1 MGYLNEV
8 PEEYLTELE
17 LKNKGFIRI
26 SDLDGL
32 LEVKIPTL
40 SGYATT
46 SWVLQQG
53 FLTEHQHIK
62 QISDGTNT
70 YSLIGDGVVT
80 IKGGTSSGTGT
91 SMVTAT
97 ADRIGGIKLGYAWN
111 GKNYPVK
118 LDSQDRAYV
127 SVPWENGGSSSSTEN
142 NSGYY
147 EIIFKAVEKG
157 VTPKLPTDFDSNTEG
172 WDHYA

>member
-26 SDLDGL
+26 SDLEGL
-32 LEVKIPTL
+32 LEGKIPAL

-46 SWVLQQG
+46 SWVLSQG

-80 IKGGTSSGTGT
+80 IKGSTSSDPGT

-97 ADRIGGIKLGYAWN
+97 TDRIGGIKLGYSQN
-111 GKNYPVK
+111 GRNYAVK
-118 LDSQDRAYV
+118 LDSADKAYV
-127 SVPWENGGSSSSTEN
+127 SVPRVSGGDSSSTGN
-142 NSGYY
+142 GSGYY

-157 VTPKLPTDFDSNTEG
+157 VTPSLPTNFDSNTEG

>member
-17 LKNKGFIRI
+17 LKNKGFIRTI
-26 SDLDGL
+26 DLDGL
-32 LEVKIPTL
+32 LEGKIPNL

-46 SWVLQQG
+46 SWVLSQG

-97 ADRIGGIKLGYAWN
+97 TNSIGGIKLGYTQN
-111 GKNYPVK
+111 GKNYAVK
-118 LDSQDRAYV
+118 LDNEDRAYV
-127 SVPWENGGSSSSTEN
+127 SVPWVSGESSQTTDENA
-142 NSGYY
+142 GYY
-147 EIIFKAVEKG
+147 EIIFKAE
-157 VTPKLPTDFDSNTEG
+157 
-172 WDHYA
+172 

>member
-1 MGYLNEV
+1 M
-8 PEEYLTELE
+8 
-17 LKNKGFIRI
+17 
-26 SDLDGL
+26 
-32 LEVKIPTL
+32 
-40 SGYATT
+40 
-46 SWVLQQG
+46 
-53 FLTEHQHIK
+53 TEHQHIK

-80 IKGGTSSGTGT
+80 IKGDTSSGTGT

-157 VTPKLPTDFDSNTEG
+157 VNTDVAPKLPTDFDSNTEG